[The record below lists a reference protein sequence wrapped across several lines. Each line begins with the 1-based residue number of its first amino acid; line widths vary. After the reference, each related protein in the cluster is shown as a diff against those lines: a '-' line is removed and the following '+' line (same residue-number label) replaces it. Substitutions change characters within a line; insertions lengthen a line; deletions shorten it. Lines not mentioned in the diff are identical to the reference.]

1 MGERESEYL
10 IVPVKRGNSPQGTL
24 WREGDTEF
32 TGLLKGKMAGRSS
45 PGVVSTKLQRIAKL
59 AREVPDMVFTTL
71 VHHIDIEWLGEA
83 YLSPGRAALWV

>member
-10 IVPVKRGNSPQGTL
+10 IASVMRGNSPQGTL

-45 PGVVSTKLQRIAKL
+45 PGVVSTKLQRI
-59 AREVPDMVFTTL
+59 
-71 VHHIDIEWLGEA
+71 
-83 YLSPGRAALWV
+83 